1 MIVTAN
7 EVKKRGVSLFD
18 ELFEKF
24 DDLIISV
31 RGKKKY
37 IVMDYER
44 YEKIREYELDRAYKE
59 VMDDIERGDYHT
71 DIDKHLKEI
80 ADVWDKNHQKIW

>member
-59 VMDDIERGDYHT
+59 VMEDIERGDY
-71 DIDKHLKEI
+71 KVVSAKEHI
-80 ADVWDKNHQKIW
+80 ESLQEELDV